1 MPTILMFAAAYDR
14 PPQRNWFVSCLDV
27 LDKGRD
33 GLLQVTATTRREP
46 ASQCETEPNARTA
59 FLASALTRSSNS
71 RLDRGRPPTNGRAT
85 RHRGVVHPD
94 FFLMSGKRS
103 VKLATVIKITD

>member
-1 MPTILMFAAAYDR
+1 MVFRNTGAGTQAPMPTIMMFAAAYDR

-71 RLDRGRPPTNGRAT
+71 RLDRGRPT
-85 RHRGVVHPD
+85 RQTAEPQDTEESCTRT
-94 FFLMSGKRS
+94 FS
-103 VKLATVIKITD
+103 

>member
-1 MPTILMFAAAYDR
+1 MPTILLFAAAYHR
-14 PPQRNWFVSCLDV
+14 PPQRKWFVSCLDV

-71 RLDRGRPPTNGRAT
+71 RLDRGRPT
-85 RHRGVVHPD
+85 RQTAEPHRGVVHPD
-94 FFLMSGKRS
+94 FFLVSGKRF